1 MNSICIFLII
11 CIASHMLTLASLFP
25 TQQGGRPHS
34 LCDNDAYDSEE
45 NYAKVTKFRATGS
58 VTLEAFSYLWKRA
71 KNLEELRISG
81 MTSSHVMFPS
91 PAPDVAR
98 LCNFFHAT

>member
-1 MNSICIFLII
+1 MVI
-11 CIASHMLTLASLFP
+11 CIAIHLLTLTLGIPA
-25 TQQGGRPHS
+25 QQGGRPHS
-34 LCDNDAYDSEE
+34 LCENDAYDSEE

-81 MTSSHVMFPS
+81 MTSSHVMCPS

>member
-1 MNSICIFLII
+1 MVI
-11 CIASHMLTLASLFP
+11 CIAIHSLTLTLGIP

-34 LCDNDAYDSEE
+34 LCENDAYDSEE

-81 MTSSHVMFPS
+81 MTSSSHVMWCS
-91 PAPDVAR
+91 PAPEVAR